1 MTKELGVVDLYEND
15 RDFTQI
21 LDSSLA
27 CTIVMI
33 GTYLPQLSI
42 NESAASSKVCV
53 DDVYTKPLT

>member
-1 MTKELGVVDLYEND
+1 MLSTSMKMTEISLD
-15 RDFTQI
+15 TQI

-53 DDVYTKPLT
+53 DDV